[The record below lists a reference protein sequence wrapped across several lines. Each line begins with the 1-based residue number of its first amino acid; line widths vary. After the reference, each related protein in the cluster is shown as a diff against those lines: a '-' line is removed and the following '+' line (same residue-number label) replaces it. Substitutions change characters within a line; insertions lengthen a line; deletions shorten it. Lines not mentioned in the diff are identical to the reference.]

1 MKVSTFFHVQ
11 ILEMMALLL
20 MGFESC
26 PPSLSLPNLAAE
38 ALGVPLGA
46 EGGDESLHY
55 GLLTPLAARSK
66 LLIVALPAECLPVF
80 LVVAFS
86 SEIFA
91 TQRAEEVLLVPS
103 LVQRPQ
109 DPLCGEMMS

>member
-1 MKVSTFFHVQ
+1 MSPAP
-11 ILEMMALLL
+11 L
-20 MGFESC
+20 
-26 PPSLSLPNLAAE
+26 LSLPNLAAE